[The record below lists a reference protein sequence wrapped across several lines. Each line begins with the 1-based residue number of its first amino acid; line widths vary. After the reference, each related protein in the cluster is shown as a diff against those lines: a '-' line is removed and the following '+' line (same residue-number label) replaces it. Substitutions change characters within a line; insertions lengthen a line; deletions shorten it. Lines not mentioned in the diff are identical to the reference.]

1 MKDHHI
7 RTLSRHLEAIIEETT
22 QAIEELQDGH
32 GIDDRIDSMGS
43 RVISLINKNNEF
55 KAQL

>member
-7 RTLSRHLEAIIEETT
+7 RTLSRHLEAIIDEAT

-32 GIDDRIDSMGS
+32 GVDDRVRSLGK
-43 RVISLINKNNEF
+43 RVISLIKKNNVF
-55 KAQL
+55 KAHL